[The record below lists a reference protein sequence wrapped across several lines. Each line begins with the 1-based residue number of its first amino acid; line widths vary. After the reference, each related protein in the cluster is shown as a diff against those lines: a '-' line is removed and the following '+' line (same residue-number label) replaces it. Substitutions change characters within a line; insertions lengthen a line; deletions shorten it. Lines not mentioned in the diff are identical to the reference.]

1 MPKATDTKV
10 VPKPSEALAKVIAV
24 SLVEDLPL
32 NSLKVRDG
40 GLFSPSKA
48 SRSVCMQALYQV
60 LTSLQEDEL
69 PIVENLGVML
79 QPLWILRHDE
89 DDELSMLANK
99 VWNLWSVQVHGS
111 SGGIMPENYL
121 QLSTS
126 LFEHESNNARAAASR
141 AVRDGLALFPVTA
154 NNTVKVLK
162 ELYISSQPPK
172 LDMTLLRNRRA
183 AAAINLPEDK
193 LMRTRLCVALTLE
206 NFGSLRDEVASLEIQ

>member
-1 MPKATDTKV
+1 
-10 VPKPSEALAKVIAV
+10 
-24 SLVEDLPL
+24 
-32 NSLKVRDG
+32 
-40 GLFSPSKA
+40 
-48 SRSVCMQALYQV
+48 MQALYQV

-141 AVRDGLALFPVTA
+141 AVRDGLALF
-154 NNTVKVLK
+154 L
-162 ELYISSQPPK
+162 
-172 LDMTLLRNRRA
+172 
-183 AAAINLPEDK
+183 
-193 LMRTRLCVALTLE
+193 
-206 NFGSLRDEVASLEIQ
+206 